1 MREFKLNDEYT
12 VVCEFV
18 STRSGFKHVA
28 VLLKNGE
35 EINRTKC
42 CYINRTWE
50 RFAFQSVLCKIITE
64 NFKGKERL
72 EYLDKL
78 NANG

>member
-1 MREFKLNDEYT
+1 MREFKLNDEYA

-28 VLLKNGE
+28 VLLMNGV
-35 EINRTKC
+35 EIDRTKC

-50 RFAFQSVLCKIITE
+50 RYTYQSVLCKIIGKC
-64 NFKGKERL
+64 FKGTERAQFL
-72 EYLDKL
+72 RVI
-78 NANG
+78 NG